1 MGKPTLPNPSPGVY
15 RDDPDC
21 DDAAPAPSVVLLND
35 IDYLDSDLPAYE
47 DVLALIETYTVTSPR
62 ASIVRGAPVPVGV
75 LALHC
80 ATTGYSST
88 ARTPKFLTG
97 MLKDPAK
104 YPPTFTTPI
113 MGAHSEVLKEG

>member
-80 ATTGYSST
+80 AST
-88 ARTPKFLTG
+88 EHVF
-97 MLKDPAK
+97 
-104 YPPTFTTPI
+104 
-113 MGAHSEVLKEG
+113 